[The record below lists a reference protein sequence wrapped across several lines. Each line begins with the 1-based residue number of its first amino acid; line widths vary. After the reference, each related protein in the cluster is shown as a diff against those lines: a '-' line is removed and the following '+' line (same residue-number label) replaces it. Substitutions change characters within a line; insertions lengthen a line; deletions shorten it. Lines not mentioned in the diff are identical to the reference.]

1 MKKTLSLFL
10 ALLMLV
16 STLFTLTSC
25 GLVEKGAEISV
36 YLSDEIYD
44 LDPAASYTDDNSVM
58 LISMLFEPLF
68 SLNEKGKLVNAA
80 AKDYHFDRDTG
91 DLYIEL
97 RESYWSGSEDSR
109 VLAGDFVYAWRRI
122 IDPEFSSPAATLLYE
137 IKNAQKIKNG
147 EEGYDKFDLGVYA
160 ESDDTLRISFENN
173 DVDRKAFLR
182 NLASVM
188 LSPVY
193 ASNLEK
199 GQEDYW
205 TKTAGTLYCNG
216 PFKLQQLNY
225 IYGYLTLGRNNGYHR
240 PSGSGRD
247 IDAFVTPA
255 LIRTLW
261 KTDKNMSK
269 ADHLDAM
276 YDFVEQDVIFYI
288 GSLDYLDNGDDDHSS
303 RQDLKKAVE
312 TVDRLSTYTYVF
324 NHKNP
329 LFQNKEV
336 RKILSAVIDREKLVE
351 DYIVFAEAATGLLP
365 GTIMNHSR
373 RSHFRDKGDDLI
385 ETGATLSVADAKS
398 QLQALGVTFGNF
410 TITYNSD
417 HPEEEAIA
425 YYLRDLWSALGY
437 SINIKGVGAR
447 DLVVGESVY
456 KDSGIQLDYESGN
469 FDVIGIDMQML
480 SANPLPALA
489 TLTST
494 MSGNAGGMNNANWE
508 NEDYNAKIAAALAE
522 TNAKKRAALLHEAE
536 AILLDEMAVLPLYF
550 KQTYYVK
557 NSKLRNVDFNYNGFP
572 VFTKTKL
579 KGYSEYFFDALET
592 VFFPTTEE
600 EEN

>member
-1 MKKTLSLFL
+1 MKRVLSLFFAFVL
-10 ALLMLV
+10 MASSLLM
-16 STLFTLTSC
+16 LTSC
-25 GLVEKGAEISV
+25 GVEGKGAEISV

-68 SLNEKGKLVNAA
+68 TLDEDGKLQKAA
-80 AKDYHFDRDTG
+80 AKDYYFDKETG
-91 DLYIEL
+91 DLYIDL

-122 IDPEFSSPAATLLYE
+122 IDPEFSSPAATLLYD
-137 IKNAQKIKNG
+137 IKNAVKVKSG
-147 EEGYDKFDLGVYA
+147 AEGYDKYDLGVYDVD
-160 ESDDTLRISFENN
+160 EDTIRIEFENK

-199 GQEDYW
+199 GQGDYW
-205 TKTAGTLYCNG
+205 TKTGGTLYCNG

-247 IDAFVTPA
+247 IDYYVTPA

-269 ADHLDAM
+269 GDHLDKM
-276 YDFVEQDVIFYI
+276 YNFVEQNVVFYI
-288 GSLDYLDNGDDDHSS
+288 GSLDYLDNGAEDNAS
-303 RQDLKKAVE
+303 RHDVE
-312 TVDRLSTYTYVF
+312 KIVKTVDRLSTYTYVF
-324 NHKNP
+324 NHSNP
-329 LFQNKEV
+329 LFQNAEV
-336 RKILSAVIDREKLVE
+336 RKILSAVIDREELVE
-351 DYIVFAEAATGLLP
+351 EYIVFAEAASGLLP
-365 GTIMNHSR
+365 GTVMNHKRNS
-373 RSHFRDKGDDLI
+373 SFRDKADQSI
-385 ETGATLSVADAKS
+385 STKATMTVTEANAK
-398 QLQALGVTFGNF
+398 LDALGVARGSF

-425 YYLRDLWSALGY
+425 YYISDLWAGLGY
-437 SINIKGVGAR
+437 SISIKGVGAR
-447 DLVVGESVY
+447 DLVVDESVY
-456 KDSGIQLDYESGN
+456 KDSGIQLDYESGD

-494 MSGNAGGMNNANWE
+494 MSGNKGGMNNANWV
-508 NEDYNAKIAAALAE
+508 NDAYNQKIAAALAE
-522 TNAKKRAALLHEAE
+522 TNSKKRAELLQEAE
-536 AILLDEMAVLPLYF
+536 ALLLSEMPVLPL
-550 KQTYYVK
+550 
-557 NSKLRNVDFNYNGFP
+557 
-572 VFTKTKL
+572 
-579 KGYSEYFFDALET
+579 
-592 VFFPTTEE
+592 
-600 EEN
+600 

>member
-1 MKKTLSLFL
+1 MKRVFSLFL
-10 ALLMLV
+10 SLLLLAGSV
-16 STLFTLTSC
+16 FTLSSC
-25 GLVEKGAEISV
+25 GIEGKGAEISV

-68 SLNEKGKLVNAA
+68 TLNEKGKLVKAA
-80 AKDYHFDRDTG
+80 AKDYHFDRETG
-91 DLYIEL
+91 DLYIDL

-122 IDPEFSSPAATLLYE
+122 IDPNFSSPAATLLYE

-147 EEGYDKFDLGVYA
+147 EEGYDKFDLGVYD
-160 ESDDTLRISFENN
+160 EDEDTIRIEFENK

-188 LSPVY
+188 LAPVY

-205 TKTAGTLYCNG
+205 TKTGGTLYCNG

-240 PSGSGRD
+240 PAGTDRA

-269 ADHLDAM
+269 ADHLDKM
-276 YDFVEQDVIFYI
+276 YSFVEDNVVFYI
-288 GSLDYLDNGDDDHSS
+288 GSLDYLDNGEEDNSS
-303 RQDLKKAVE
+303 RADLEKTVK

-324 NHKNP
+324 NHNNP
-329 LFQNKEV
+329 LFQNREV
-336 RKILSAVIDREKLVE
+336 RQILSAVIDREALVE
-351 DYIVFAEAATGLLP
+351 NYIVYATAATGLLP
-365 GTIMNHSR
+365 ETIMNHSR
-373 RSHFRDKGDDLI
+373 LSSFRDKGGDLI
-385 ETGATLSVADAKS
+385 DTKATMSIEDAKADIVAAGGGS
-398 QLQALGVTFGNF
+398 GSF

-417 HPEEEAIA
+417 HPEEEAVA
-425 YYLRDLWSALGY
+425 YYVRDLWSALGY
-437 SINIKGVGAR
+437 TISIKGVSSR
-447 DLVVGESVY
+447 DLVVDESVY
-456 KDSGIQLDYESGN
+456 LDSGIQLDYENGD

-480 SANPLPALA
+480 SANAFPALA
-489 TLTST
+489 SLTST
-494 MSGNAGGMNNANWE
+494 MSGNKGGMNHASWE
-508 NEDYNAKIAAALAE
+508 CVSYNDKMEDALAE
-522 TNAKKRAALLHEAE
+522 TNAKKRAKLLHEAE
-536 AILLDEMAVLPLYF
+536 EILVFEMPILPLYF
-550 KQTYYVK
+550 KQTYYIK
-557 NSKLRNVDFNYNGFP
+557 SNDLRNVDFDYNGFP

-579 KGYSEYFFDALET
+579 RGYSEYFFDLLEPI
-592 VFFPTTEE
+592 FFPQEE
-600 EEN
+600 EE

>member
-16 STLFTLTSC
+16 STMFTLTSC

-68 SLNEKGKLVNAA
+68 TLNEKGKLVNAA
-80 AKDYHFDRDTG
+80 AKDYHFDKETG

-160 ESDDTLRISFENN
+160 ESDDTLRIEFENN
-173 DVDRKAFLR
+173 DIDRKAFLR

-269 ADHLDAM
+269 ADHLDKM

-288 GSLDYLDNGDDDHSS
+288 GSLDYLDNGADDNSS
-303 RQDLKKAVE
+303 RQDLKEVVE

-324 NHKNP
+324 NHNNP

-373 RSHFRDKGDDLI
+373 RTSFRDKGDDLI
-385 ETGATLSVADAKS
+385 SVGATMSVSDAKS
-398 QLQALGVTFGNF
+398 QLESLGVTFGSF

-417 HPEEEAIA
+417 HPEEEAVA
-425 YYLRDLWSALGY
+425 YYLRDLWSGLGY

-508 NEDYNAKIAAALAE
+508 NQNYNEKIAAALAE

-536 AILLDEMAVLPLYF
+536 SILVDEMAVLPLYF
-550 KQTYYVK
+550 RQTYYVK
-557 NSKLRNVDFNYNGFP
+557 NSKLKNVDFDYNGFP

-592 VFFPTTEE
+592 VFFPTNEE

>member
-1 MKKTLSLFL
+1 MKRILSLFF
-10 ALLMLV
+10 ALLMLAG
-16 STLFTLTSC
+16 SMLTLTSC
-25 GLVEKGAEISV
+25 GIVEKGAEISV

-58 LISMLFEPLF
+58 LIGMLFEPLF
-68 SLNEKGKLVNAA
+68 SLNENGKLVNAA
-80 AKDYHFDRDTG
+80 AKDYKFDRETG
-91 DLYIEL
+91 DLYIDL

-137 IKNAQKIKNG
+137 IKNARKIKSG

-160 ESDDTLRISFENN
+160 EDEDTIRIEFENE
-173 DVDRKAFLR
+173 DIDRKAFLR

-188 LSPVY
+188 LSPIY
-193 ASNLEK
+193 ASNVEK

-205 TKTAGTLYCNG
+205 TKTGGTLYCNG

-225 IYGYLTLGRNNGYHR
+225 LYGYLTLGRNNGYHR
-240 PSGSGRD
+240 PDGSGRD

-269 ADHLDAM
+269 GDHLDKM
-276 YDFVEQDVIFYI
+276 YDFVEQDVVFYI
-288 GSLDYLDNGDDDHSS
+288 GSLDYLDHGDADNSS
-303 RQDLKKAVE
+303 RQDLKEAVE

-324 NHKNP
+324 NHNNP
-329 LFQNKEV
+329 LFQSKEV
-336 RKILSAVIDREKLVE
+336 RQILSAVIDREQLVE
-351 DYIVFAEAATGLLP
+351 DYIVFAEAASGLLP

-373 RSHFRDKGDDLI
+373 RSNFRDKGEDLI
-385 ETGATLSVADAKS
+385 SGNATLSLEEAKAKLQSIDA
-398 QLQALGVTFGNF
+398 TFGSF

-417 HPEEEAIA
+417 HPEEEAVA
-425 YYLRDLWSALGY
+425 YYIRNLWTALGY
-437 SINIKGVGAR
+437 TINIKGVGSR
-447 DLVVGESVY
+447 DLVVGESTY
-456 KDSGIQLDYESGN
+456 KDSGIQLDYENGN

-508 NEDYNAKIAAALAE
+508 NDSYNAKIEAAFAE
-522 TNAKKRAALLHEAE
+522 TSAKKRAALCHEAE
-536 AILLDEMAVLPLYF
+536 EILIGEMAVLPLYF
-550 KQTYYVK
+550 KQTYYIK
-557 NSKLRNVDFNYNGFP
+557 NDKLKNVAFDYSGFP
-572 VFTKTKL
+572 VFTKASL
-579 KGYSEYFFDALET
+579 KNYSEYFFDKLQT
-592 VFFPTTEE
+592 VFFPEE
-600 EEN
+600 EE